1 MRSHRTGPGGPTG
14 CSARSSRPGTPTAS
28 PSAPRARCG
37 PERSILVA
45 IIYDITPAEYRYWVL
60 TVDPPVATLTLE
72 AAGDETDASLP
83 SLLRMDIELADALER
98 LRFEYPEVGVVVM
111 TGATERAFRTGIT
124 GVPPGTPPDVAAAV
138 QMYRDEVRG

>member
-1 MRSHRTGPGGPTG
+1 P
-14 CSARSSRPGTPTAS
+14 
-28 PSAPRARCG
+28 
-37 PERSILVA
+37 
-45 IIYDITPAEYRYWVL
+45 
-60 TVDPPVATLTLE
+60 VDPPVATLTLE

-138 QMYRDEVRG
+138 QMYRDEVRAAIEDASADSGLAWIAALNGPASGAGYELAAGNGG